1 MSKGKRAPLGLAQ
14 TLGGHLIKMLAPFSE
29 KIEVVGSVRRM
40 KPMVGDVEIVT
51 LARETH
57 LTDLFG
63 QQVAIERTTIDD
75 ALDQLADQTYQGWR
89 IEHRHQ
95 GRKHKRLIHIHTELK
110 ADLYI
115 VLDKRAWGSH
125 VVVRTGPRGFSTL
138 VMTEAQA
145 KGFHFADGF
154 LLHGHMKTR
163 SGCRDGAA
171 CEKIIPLYEEI
182 DVFNHLGMRY
192 MSPEVREDKYGSAI

>member
-14 TLGGHLIKMLAPFSE
+14 TLGGQLIKMLAPHSL

-40 KPMVGDVEIVT
+40 KPMVGDVEILT
-51 LARETH
+51 LAQETH

-63 QQVAIERTTIDD
+63 QQIAVERTTIDD

-89 IEHRHQ
+89 IDSRLQ
-95 GRKHKRLIHIHTELK
+95 GHKHKRLMHVNTGLS

-125 VVVRTGPRGFSTL
+125 VVVRTGPHLFSKKI
-138 VMTEAQA
+138 MTEAQA

-154 LLHGHMKTR
+154 LLHNHLKTR
-163 SGCRDGAA
+163 SGCRFGVA
-171 CEKIIPLYEEI
+171 CKGIIPLYEEI
-182 DVFNHLGMRY
+182 DVFNELSIPY
-192 MSPEVREDKYGSAI
+192 LSPEDRELRYGSAI